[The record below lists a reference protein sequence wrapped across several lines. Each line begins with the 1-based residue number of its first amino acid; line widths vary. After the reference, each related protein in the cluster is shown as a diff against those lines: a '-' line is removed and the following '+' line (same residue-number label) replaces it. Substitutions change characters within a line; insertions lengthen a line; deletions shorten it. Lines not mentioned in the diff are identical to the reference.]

1 MIVRPMIGEWE
12 VPRIERIETAE
23 ARRIARL
30 PVPGLLGDVQQ
41 DLGASSLAVEISGS
55 LHGDEARD
63 EFLSALRERFRA
75 GEPVSFVAD
84 IVAATE
90 LEQVLIETLEL
101 EEVADAA
108 GGFRYRMVL
117 REYVEPPE
125 PPGGLDELGAELA
138 LELDELASLGLDA
151 LNLPDLLGDLPALAD
166 PVPPLLPALSAVE
179 AATGRIPDLLD
190 GLRSRFEG

>member
-23 ARRIARL
+23 ARRISRL

-166 PVPPLLPALSAVE
+166 PVPPLRPALSAVE